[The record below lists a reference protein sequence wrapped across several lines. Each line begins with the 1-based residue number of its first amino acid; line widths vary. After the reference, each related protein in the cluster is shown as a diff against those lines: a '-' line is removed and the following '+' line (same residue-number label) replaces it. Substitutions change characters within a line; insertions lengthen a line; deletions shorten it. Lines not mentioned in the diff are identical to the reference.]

1 MKRENEEEID
11 MKIFRDLLNRLI
23 NDNKITFSFYNNS
36 LLDLDLLQI
45 CYNKTNDT
53 IELEF
58 RDDAISA
65 IVDKA
70 IERNTGARGLRSI
83 IEEIMRDIMFDIPS
97 NPKIE
102 KCIITKETVLGD
114 GKPELIIN
122 ENRKETKHVKK
133 KKVVQNKDNSK
144 ETA

>member
-23 NDNKITFSFYNNS
+23 NDNKITFSFYNKS

-58 RDDAISA
+58 RD
-65 IVDKA
+65 VLEEHLEELK
-70 IERNTGARGLRSI
+70 
-83 IEEIMRDIMFDIPS
+83 EIMD
-97 NPKIE
+97 K
-102 KCIITKETVLGD
+102 KE
-114 GKPELIIN
+114 
-122 ENRKETKHVKK
+122 
-133 KKVVQNKDNSK
+133 
-144 ETA
+144 